1 MIKYNYLME
10 VENQNNSEFKV
21 AGLTMEKLSIYYGI
35 FLILWGVI
43 VSLIS
48 GSGSMTSYIPSI
60 LGVPILIF
68 SYLSI
73 KFVSKKKMFMHIV
86 VLFGLII
93 FLGGL
98 DFIRSLITGNAF
110 GNFYADLSKIMMLI
124 TGLFFT
130 YQCIRSFIHARK
142 MRELGNS
149 E

>member
-1 MIKYNYLME
+1 ME
-10 VENQNNSEFKV
+10 NENQNTPEFKV
-21 AGLTMEKLSIYYGI
+21 AGLTMEKLSIYYGS

-43 VSLIS
+43 VSFIS
-48 GSGSMTSYIPSI
+48 GSSSMTSYIPSF

-98 DFIRSLITGNAF
+98 DFIRTLVAGSAF
-110 GNFYADLSKIMMLI
+110 SNFYADLSKIMMLI

-130 YQCIRSFIHARK
+130 YQCVKSFIHARK
-142 MRELGNS
+142 MREIGNA

>member
-1 MIKYNYLME
+1 ME

-21 AGLTMEKLSIYYGI
+21 VGLTMEKLSIYYGI

-43 VSLIS
+43 VSFIS

-110 GNFYADLSKIMMLI
+110 SNFYADLSKIMMMI

-142 MRELGNS
+142 IREIGS
-149 E
+149 VE